1 MKNAVKISL
10 LVILLNTGFMMEAAE
25 DLGIKVLDSQNL
37 MVELNSGSQGNVLL
51 LKDKF
56 GKVLF
61 KDSITTNSTYHKTFN
76 LELVPN
82 GIYYLNLDN
91 ESRIQT
97 TVIAKTNYGLEIEK
111 ESGFVFKP
119 IFKIKDKQVRVLL
132 TNPEQKKTFLKVY
145 DSYGILVG
153 NLNSKE
159 AVLRK
164 TIDFSNVPSGKYR
177 IEIGINGQNFTKEVN
192 LE

>member
-1 MKNAVKISL
+1 MKNSVKISL
-10 LVILLNTGFMMEAAE
+10 LVLFLNTGFMMEAAE
-25 DLGIKVLDSQNL
+25 DLDIKVLDSQNL
-37 MVELNSGSQGNVLL
+37 KVELESGSQGNVLL

-61 KDSITTNSTYHKTFN
+61 RDSITTNLTYHKTFN

-91 ESRIQT
+91 ETRIQT
-97 TVIAKTNYGLEIEK
+97 TAIAKTNYGLEIEK
-111 ESGFVFKP
+111 ESSFLLKP
-119 IFKIKDKQVRVLL
+119 IYKIEDKLVRVLF
-132 TNPEQKKTFLKVY
+132 TNSQQKKTFLKVY
-145 DSYGILVG
+145 DSYGIMVA

-159 AVLRK
+159 AVLMK
-164 TIDFSNVPSGKYR
+164 TFDFSNVPYGKYR
-177 IEIGINGQNFTKEVN
+177 IEIGINGQNFTKEIN

>member
-1 MKNAVKISL
+1 MKNVFKVTL

-25 DLGIKVLDSQNL
+25 DLDIKVLDSQNL

-51 LKDKF
+51 IKDKF

-61 KDSITTNSTYHKTFN
+61 RDSITSSSTYHKTFN

-97 TVIAKTNYGLEIEK
+97 TAIAKTNSGLEIEK
-111 ESGFVFKP
+111 ESRFVFKP
-119 IFKIKDKQVRVLL
+119 SFKIKDKQIRVLL
-132 TNPEQKKTFLKVY
+132 TNPEQKKTFLNIY
-145 DSYGILVG
+145 DSSGILVG
-153 NLNSKE
+153 NLYSKE
-159 AVLRK
+159 LVLKK
-164 TIDFSNVPSGKYR
+164 TLDFSNVPSGKYR
-177 IEIGINGQNFTKEVN
+177 IEIEINGQNFTKVVN
-192 LE
+192 L

>member
-1 MKNAVKISL
+1 MKNALKISL

-37 MVELNSGSQGNVLL
+37 MVELNSGSMGNVLL
-51 LKDKF
+51 LKDEF

-61 KDSITTNSTYHKTFN
+61 KDSITTNSTYQKTFN

-82 GIYYLNLDN
+82 GIYYMNLDN

-97 TVIAKTNYGLEIEK
+97 TVIVKTNSGLDIEK
-111 ESGFVFKP
+111 ESSFVSKP
-119 IFKIKDKQVRVLL
+119 SFKITDKQIRVLW
-132 TNPEQKKTFLKVY
+132 TNSLQKKTVLNIY
-145 DSYGILVG
+145 DSSGILVG

-159 AVLRK
+159 LVLTK
-164 TIDFSNVPSGKYR
+164 ILDFSNVPSGKYR
-177 IEIGINGQNFTKEVN
+177 IDIEVDEQNFTKEVN
-192 LE
+192 L

>member
-37 MVELNSGSQGNVLL
+37 MVELNSGSKGNVLL

-61 KDSITTNSTYHKTFN
+61 RDSITTNATYQKTFN

-91 ESRIQT
+91 EYRIQT
-97 TVIAKTNYGLEIEK
+97 TVIAKANSGLEIEK
-111 ESGFVFKP
+111 ESGFIFKP
-119 IFKIKDKQVRVLL
+119 SFKIKDKQVRVLL

-145 DSYGILVG
+145 DSSGILVG
-153 NLNSKE
+153 NLTSKE
-159 AVLRK
+159 SVLKK

-177 IEIGINGQNFTKEVN
+177 IEIGINGQNFKKEVY

>member
-1 MKNAVKISL
+1 MKNAIKVTL
-10 LVILLNTGFMMEAAE
+10 LVILLNTGFMMEAAV

-37 MVELNSGSQGNVLL
+37 MVEINSGSMGNVLL
-51 LKDKF
+51 LKDEF

-61 KDSITTNSTYHKTFN
+61 KDSITTNSTYQKTFN

-97 TVIAKTNYGLEIEK
+97 TAIAKTNSGLEIEK
-111 ESGFVFKP
+111 ESDFVFKP
-119 IFKIKDKQVRVLL
+119 LYKIEDKLVRILFA
-132 TNPEQKKTFLKVY
+132 NFEQNKTFLKVY
-145 DSYGILVG
+145 DSSGILIG

-159 AVLRK
+159 VVLKK
-164 TIDFSNVPSGKYR
+164 TLDFSNVPSGKYR
-177 IEIGINGQNFTKEVN
+177 IEIGINEQNFTKEVN
-192 LE
+192 L

>member
-1 MKNAVKISL
+1 MKNVFKVTL
-10 LVILLNTGFMMEAAE
+10 LVILLNTGFKMEAAE
-25 DLGIKVLDSQNL
+25 DLDIKVLDSQNL
-37 MVELNSGSQGNVLL
+37 MVELNSGSKGNVLL

-61 KDSITTNSTYHKTFN
+61 RDSITTNSFYNKTFN

-97 TVIAKTNYGLEIEK
+97 TIIAKTNSGLEIEK

-119 IFKIKDKQVRVLL
+119 LYKIEDKLVRILF
-132 TNPEQKKTFLKVY
+132 TNSEQKKTFLKVY
-145 DSYGILVG
+145 DSSGILIG
-153 NLNSKE
+153 NLTSKE
-159 AVLRK
+159 VVLKK
-164 TIDFSNVPSGKYR
+164 TLDFSNVPSGKYR

-192 LE
+192 L

>member
-1 MKNAVKISL
+1 MKNAVKFSL
-10 LVILLNTGFMMEAAE
+10 LVILLHTGFMMEAAE
-25 DLGIKVLDSQNL
+25 DLDIKVLDSQNL
-37 MVELNSGSQGNVLL
+37 MVELNSGSKGNVLL

-61 KDSITTNSTYHKTFN
+61 KDSITTNSTYQKTFN

-91 ESRIQT
+91 ESRIQS

-119 IFKIKDKQVRVLL
+119 LFKIKDKQVRLL
-132 TNPEQKKTFLKVY
+132 LSNPEQRKTFLKVY
-145 DSYGILVG
+145 DSSGILVG
-153 NLNSKE
+153 NLSSKE
-159 AVLRK
+159 VELRK
-164 TIDFSNVPSGKYR
+164 TLDFSHVPSGKYKIV
-177 IEIGINGQNFTKEVN
+177 IEINGQNFTKEVN
-192 LE
+192 L